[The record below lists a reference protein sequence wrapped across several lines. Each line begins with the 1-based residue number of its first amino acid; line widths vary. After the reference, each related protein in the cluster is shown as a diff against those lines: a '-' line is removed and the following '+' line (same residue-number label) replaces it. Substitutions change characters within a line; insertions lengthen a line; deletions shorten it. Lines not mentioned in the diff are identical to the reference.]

1 MMTAVEII
9 QTICPKLA
17 NSPSLLQFVQVA
29 KESLDSRFFGKMY
42 EQAVAYKASHL
53 FTLTGDDTSVQAQI
67 GAGGSLTSYSEGGIS
82 IGFSADSNDTN
93 ELSSTKYGRML
104 LALIKSMPRMNVNRN
119 CRPMIPIMF

>member
-82 IGFSADSNDTN
+82 IGFSAGGNDTN

-119 CRPMIPIMF
+119 CRPMIPVMF